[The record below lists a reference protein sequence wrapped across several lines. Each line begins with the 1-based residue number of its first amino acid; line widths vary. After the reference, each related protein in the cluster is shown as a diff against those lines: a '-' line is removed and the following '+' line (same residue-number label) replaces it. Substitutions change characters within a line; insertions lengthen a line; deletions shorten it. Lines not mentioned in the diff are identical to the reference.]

1 MKRSTIILTAATL
14 LTGIM
19 PARAA
24 LSLDSCKSLARA
36 NYPLLAEYGILD
48 NTTEIS
54 LSDINKG
61 WLPRISA
68 YGQATIQNE
77 VPSFPSV
84 LTDMLAKMGQDFQGL
99 SRFQPRVG
107 LELNQTIWD
116 GGAAKAGRERIRA
129 QQQVK
134 RASLDVDMYA
144 LDARVESVYFGCLL
158 LDEQIEQTNANI
170 ALLDR
175 NIEKLATMVTYGTAT
190 PADRDL
196 LIAQRI
202 TTIQSLTEAEGARES
217 YMQVLGIYTG
227 RDLMGETLEKPDA
240 DMPSDFTS
248 DRPELK
254 LLERRTELNEVELR
268 AQKISSMPKIGLFAQ
283 AYYGYPGYDY
293 FSAMRTRDWS
303 FNALAGVKL
312 EWNISSFYTRG
323 NERKRSEL
331 TAAEI
336 ATQRNEFLF
345 NSDITVRSQ
354 RNRIGTLRKVAAE
367 DSANIRLRESVR
379 QAAETQLDN
388 GVIDIT
394 ALLSRITEENIARLQ
409 ARYHE
414 IQLLQEIYKLKNTL
428 NR

>member
-19 PARAA
+19 PARAT

-36 NYPLLAEYGILD
+36 NYPMLAEYGILD
-48 NTTEIS
+48 NTSEIS

-61 WLPRISA
+61 WLPRISV

-77 VPSFPSV
+77 VPSFPSA
-84 LTDMLAKMGQDFQGL
+84 LTDMLDKMGQDFRGL

-116 GGAAKAGRERIRA
+116 GGSSRAAREKIRA
-129 QQQVK
+129 QREVK
-134 RASLDVDMYA
+134 RASLDVEMYT
-144 LDARVESVYFGCLL
+144 LDARVENVFFGILL
-158 LDEQIEQTNANI
+158 LDEQIAQTDANI
-170 ALLDR
+170 ALLDK
-175 NIEKLATMVTYGTAT
+175 NIEKIATMVNYGTAT

-202 TTIQSLTEAEGARES
+202 TAQQTLTEAEGARES
-217 YMQVLGIYTG
+217 YMQVLELYTG
-227 RDLMGETLEKPDA
+227 RDTSGETLEKPSA
-240 DMPSDFTS
+240 EMPSDLTS
-248 DRPELK
+248 DRPELR
-254 LLERRTELNEVELR
+254 LLERRAELNEVER
-268 AQKISSMPKIGLFAQ
+268 KAQKISSMPKIGLFAQ
-283 AYYGYPGYDY
+283 AYYGYPGFDY
-293 FSAMRTRDWS
+293 FAAMHSRDWS
-303 FNALAGVKL
+303 FNALAGIKL

-323 NERKRSEL
+323 NERKMSEQ
-331 TAAEI
+331 TSAEI
-336 ATQRNEFLF
+336 SAQREEFLF

-354 RNRIGTLRKVAAE
+354 RNRINTLRNISLE

-379 QAAETQLDN
+379 EAAETQLDN
-388 GVIDIT
+388 GVIDVT
-394 ALLSRITEENIARLQ
+394 ALLSRITEENLARLQ

-414 IQLLQEIYKLKNTL
+414 VQLLQEIYKLKNTL